1 MNPVPTQAECAA
13 REETRLTRLNGKIA
27 FVTGAGGGIGRS
39 ICERF
44 VAEGA
49 RVAASDIDLDRAE
62 SAVGT
67 ALAQGRAIALRCDV
81 GDSDSVR
88 DAIAKTVA
96 AFGGLNVLC
105 NVAGGSTPQDAAVTE
120 APEAEFWRAIR
131 LDLFGTFVCC
141 KHGLPELVKA
151 GGGSVI
157 NMASMVALMAVPGRD
172 CYTAAKGGV
181 VAITRSIAAGYAQHA
196 IRVNAIAPGITRTP
210 RVQAW
215 LDATPGTNAL
225 AARHLLGL
233 PEAIDVA
240 HMAVYLA
247 CDESRF
253 VTGQVLAVDSGI
265 TVC

>member
-1 MNPVPTQAECAA
+1 M
-13 REETRLTRLNGKIA
+13 TRLAGKIA
-27 FVTGAGGGIGRS
+27 FVTGAGGGIGRA

-49 RVAASDIDLDRAE
+49 LVGAADIDPGLADVAAAWS
-62 SAVGT
+62 SAT
-67 ALAQGRAIALRCDV
+67 GRAIALRCDV

-88 DAIAKTVA
+88 DAIAQTVA
-96 AFGGLNVLC
+96 AFGSLNVLC
-105 NVAGGSTPQDAAVTE
+105 NVAGGSTAQDGPVIE

-141 KHGLPELVKA
+141 KHGLPELIKA

-157 NMASMVALMAVPGRD
+157 NMTSMVAQMGVPERD

-181 VAITRSIAAGYAQHA
+181 VAITRSMAVGYAPHA

-210 RVQAW
+210 RVQAYV
-215 LDATPGTNAL
+215 DANPGWNSLTT
-225 AARHLLGL
+225 RHLMGL
-233 PEAIDVA
+233 VEPLDVA

-247 CDESRF
+247 SDESRV
-253 VTGQVLAVDSGI
+253 VTGQVLAVDSGVTI
-265 TVC
+265 C